1 MRKMEGDIRSLNDVK
16 KSLDGEKSA
25 WLAERTALKG
35 EVGVDSDKCSP
46 SYGNQSVDL
55 QCKSFYWF
63 LCDWEHFS
71 LTG

>member
-35 EVGVDSDKCSP
+35 EV
-46 SYGNQSVDL
+46 
-55 QCKSFYWF
+55 
-63 LCDWEHFS
+63 
-71 LTG
+71 